1 MASANTEDRLVA
13 KRSFPGEFAW
23 GAATSAYQIEGAVN
37 AEGRGESIWDRFSAT
52 PGKIVTGETGC
63 GACDSFHRY
72 EDDIRLMR
80 ELGLT
85 GYRFSIAWPRIL
97 PSGRGRPNAAGL
109 DYYERVVDELLSSGI
124 EPFVTLYHWD
134 LPQALEDRGGW
145 PVRETAEAFAEYVA
159 VVVARLGDRVSNW
172 ITVCEPWVVA
182 WLGYGSGEHAPGRTS
197 EKDALGA
204 AHHVLLAHG
213 LAADALRAG
222 SPRAKVGI
230 TIDLVRF
237 HPLTGSAVDAEVVA
251 QAEALR
257 NRSILDPVL
266 TGRYPQA
273 VLEQHDGLPP
283 VHEGDMRLV
292 AAPLDFLGIN
302 YYTRNVVR
310 AGPAGGPPETVPMP
324 DSEHTAMGWEVYPD
338 GLYELLVQLRT
349 DYDIPPIYVTENG
362 AAYDDRLED
371 GTVDDPQRVA
381 YVKQHLAAIERAIA
395 GGVSVQGYFVWSLL
409 DNFEWAFGYSRRFGI
424 VYVDFE
430 TLRRIP
436 KSSFY
441 WYRDFIAAQ
450 RSRDPSLVESVPS
463 LP

>member
-1 MASANTEDRLVA
+1 MSARTDRSVA
-13 KRSFPGEFAW
+13 RWFFPPEFVW
-23 GAATSAYQIEGAVN
+23 GTATSAYQIEGAVT
-37 AEGRGESIWDRFSAT
+37 AEGRGESIWDRFSAA
-52 PGKIVTGETGC
+52 PGKIVTGETGRI
-63 GACDSFHRY
+63 ACDSFHRY

-80 ELGLT
+80 ELGLR
-85 GYRFSIAWPRIL
+85 GYRLSIAWPRVL

-109 DYYERVVDELLSSGI
+109 DYYERVVDELLASGI

-145 PVRETAEAFAEYVA
+145 PVRGTAEAFAEYVA

-172 ITVCEPWVVA
+172 ITVCEPWVIS

-197 EKDALGA
+197 EQDALSA

-213 LAADALRAG
+213 LAADALRVG
-222 SPRAKVGI
+222 SSRAKVGI

-237 HPLTGSAVDAEVVA
+237 HPLTASAADAEAVA
-251 QAEALR
+251 RAETLR

-266 TGRYPQA
+266 TGKYPQA
-273 VLEQHDGLPP
+273 VLEQHNGPP
-283 VHEGDMRLV
+283 VHEGDMRLI

-310 AGPAGGPPETVPMP
+310 ADPAGGPAQTIPVP

-338 GLYELLVQLRT
+338 GLYELLIQLRT

-362 AAYDDRLED
+362 AAYDDRLLED
-371 GTVDDPQRVA
+371 GTVDDRQRVA
-381 YVKQHLAAIERAIA
+381 YVKQHLAAIERAITD
-395 GGVSVQGYFVWSLL
+395 GVSVRGYFVWSLL

-430 TLRRIP
+430 TLGRIP

-450 RSRDPSLVESVPS
+450 RSRDPSMVESVPS
-463 LP
+463 LL